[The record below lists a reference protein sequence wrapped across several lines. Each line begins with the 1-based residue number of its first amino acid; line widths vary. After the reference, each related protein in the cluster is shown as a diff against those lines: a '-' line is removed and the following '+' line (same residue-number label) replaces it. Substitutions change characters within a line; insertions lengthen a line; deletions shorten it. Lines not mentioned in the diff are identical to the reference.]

1 MVENRQK
8 TGFDAGLP
16 GSGLLIWHID
26 GNTIASKSLTNEV
39 NDSECYPPLSCST
52 DHYGVALVQA
62 DGQWFWSK
70 ILTWEMLAI
79 PTLVQIMHLFQI
91 IPYPNSKLYNGNESN
106 VSITNISTTGSTMT
120 ATMSVTGTTIP
131 TQLQHQHS
139 VDCGEYN
146 LFSATTSYLDIKK
159 KKRENVTVTT
169 SEGTVTENDVAIIKC
184 PAEGMTVTAVVNN
197 KGKEAHIGFTNER
210 CN

>member
-1 MVENRQK
+1 MSGTLTNESITQGATTSDVYKLLSGSPSSGEYFLVENRQK

-62 DGQWFWSK
+62 DGQWSLEQNINMGDAGDPYSGSNNASFSDNS
-70 ILTWEMLAI
+70 
-79 PTLVQIMHLFQI
+79 
-91 IPYPNSKLYNGNESN
+91 YPNSKLYNGNESN

-131 TQLQHQHS
+131 TPTTTPTP

-146 LFSATTSYLDIKK
+146 LFSATTSYLDIKRK
-159 KKRENVTVTT
+159 KEK
-169 SEGTVTENDVAIIKC
+169 
-184 PAEGMTVTAVVNN
+184 M
-197 KGKEAHIGFTNER
+197 
-210 CN
+210 